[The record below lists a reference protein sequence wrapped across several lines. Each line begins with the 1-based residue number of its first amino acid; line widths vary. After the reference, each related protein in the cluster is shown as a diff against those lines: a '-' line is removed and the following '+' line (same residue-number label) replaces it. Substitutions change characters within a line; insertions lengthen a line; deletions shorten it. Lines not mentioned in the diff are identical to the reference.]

1 MEAKLGSTSEI
12 TFPYDAVQLNLKRSY
27 AADGS
32 RESTAIFNLFTYN
45 VRSLRTKDDLDRVIR
60 LNGMPLAY
68 VKLAE
73 RGGGG
78 LSGIRGGYW
87 MCGIGKT
94 EDNPDAKGLSFLAHS
109 KMKDCVTDFKT
120 YSDRVTEMKKKN
132 LRGKESFTIRNA
144 YAPTSTAV

>member
-12 TFPYDAVQLNLKRSY
+12 TTPYDTVQLNLKRSY

-32 RESTAIFNLFTYN
+32 RESTTIFNVCTYN

-73 RGGGG
+73 RGGGDYQE
-78 LSGIRGGYW
+78 LE
-87 MCGIGKT
+87 
-94 EDNPDAKGLSFLAHS
+94 EDTG
-109 KMKDCVTDFKT
+109 CV
-120 YSDRVTEMKKKN
+120 E
-132 LRGKESFTIRNA
+132 
-144 YAPTSTAV
+144 